1 MRPPLP
7 SEELARVLE
16 EIRVV
21 DCSTDIAGP
30 YCTKLLADAG
40 ADVVKVEPASGD
52 PLRSWGSGALFEFLN
67 TSKRSI
73 TLAPADAGFAELCA
87 AADLVVGPGPEPLD
101 VEALRADHAGL
112 VVTSI
117 TPFGL
122 DGPWAGWA
130 ATEFTLQAWCGSTG
144 SRGEPAEP
152 PVAAGGR
159 IGEWMAGT
167 YAAVAAIAA
176 LHRARRTGHGEHID
190 VSTLDAM
197 TVSMNTYTSVFAEFL
212 GWPPLRRP
220 TRTIEIPSIEPS
232 ADGYVAFTTNS
243 AQQFADFLVLIDRP
257 DLLEDKELALH
268 LGRFKRRGEF
278 VPIIHGYTTRHTTE
292 QLLQRAELLRIPSG
306 PVGNGETVTG
316 FDQFVERKVFVE
328 NPCGRFVQPRI
339 PYRISGVE
347 PRPFA
352 PAPAV
357 GEHDGAV
364 DWPPPAESSPGPGG
378 AAPLPLEGVRILDC
392 TAWWAGP
399 AATHALACLGADVIK
414 VESVSRPDLMR
425 YTSTRRPPEDGWWEW
440 GPLFHGANNGKRG
453 ITLDLTQA
461 EGRALLVRLLGT
473 ADVLLENFT
482 PRVMEQFDLGW
493 ESVHATNDQLIMVR
507 LPAYGLDG
515 PWRDRTGFAQTMEG
529 ITGMAWVTGRPEEP
543 PLLPRGACDPLAAMH
558 AVFATFL
565 ALDER
570 ERHGEGRLVEAAM
583 IEAALNM
590 AAEQVVEFSAVGRR
604 VERMGNRGPG
614 AAPQGV
620 YRAAGD
626 EEWLALAIETD
637 EQWSRLRR
645 ELGDPDWARD
655 PALATID
662 GRRAAHDR
670 LDGELSRWC
679 AAQSAGDTAA
689 RLAAAGVP
697 AADVVD
703 AREVAHNPQM
713 LHRGLFETEHHPVT
727 GSHPIPTLPFRF
739 RDRQEGWLRRPTPTL
754 GEHNDE
760 VLGGLLGLSADELAA
775 LRDSA
780 VIGDRPQGS

>member
-1 MRPPLP
+1 M
-7 SEELARVLE
+7 LE

-40 ADVVKVEPASGD
+40 ADVVKVEPAAGD

-87 AADLVVGPGPEPLD
+87 AADLVVGPGPAPLD
-101 VEALRADHAGL
+101 VEALRADHPGL

-176 LHRARRTGHGEHID
+176 LHRARRTGLGEHID
-190 VSTLDAM
+190 VATLDAM

-212 GWPPLRRP
+212 GWPALRRP

-268 LGRFKRRGEF
+268 LGRFKRRAEF
-278 VPIIHGYTTRHTTE
+278 VPIIHGYTTRRTTE
-292 QLLQRAELLRIPSG
+292 QLLERAELLRIPSG

-357 GEHDGAV
+357 GEHDGTV
-364 DWPPPAESSPGPGG
+364 DWTPKVSSSPGPAG

-453 ITLDLTQA
+453 ITLDLTRA
-461 EGRALLVRLLGT
+461 EGRALFVRLLGT

-493 ESVHATNDQLIMVR
+493 DTVHATNDQLVMVR

-570 ERHGEGRLVEAAM
+570 ERHGEGRLVEAPM

-604 VERMGNRGPG
+604 LERMGNRGPG

-655 PALATID
+655 PALATVD

-679 AAQSAGDTAA
+679 AQQHARDTAE

-697 AADVVD
+697 AAEVVD
-703 AREVAHNPQM
+703 ARDVAHNPQM

-760 VLGGLLGLSADELAA
+760 VLGSLLGLSADELAA

-780 VIGDRPQGS
+780 VIGDRPRAS